1 MNEEPTVER
10 DHDDGTTIVI
20 CPDLMLFVELF
31 GGEE

>member
-10 DHDDGTTIVI
+10 DHDDGSTIVI
-20 CPDLMLFVELF
+20 TGDLLAELF